1 MKNDGYDWIC
11 AEVIDGAIEIWYL
24 KIFLTCASKYLLDVG
39 SIPLA
44 CFIELSLL
52 RKNRSTCNISIYILV
67 ICTYSKTP
75 GG

>member
-24 KIFLTCASKYLLDVG
+24 KILLTCASKYLLDVG

-44 CFIELSLL
+44 CFIV
-52 RKNRSTCNISIYILV
+52 KIDQHV
-67 ICTYSKTP
+67 TYLYTF
-75 GG
+75 